1 MERTR
6 LAARVAPRR
15 FICLNAIHN
24 ARESMV
30 LEEIAAA
37 STPFASRMRHGFVKP
52 RADSYADTTRTPGD
66 TPAAAPPLLE
76 AMRLGDSG
84 SRVRGDALCRLGQTG
99 QARHPCPLRPP
110 RRRAARSAP
119 VAAGRVVPVRYLRPR
134 AQP

>member
-84 SRVRGDALCRLGQTG
+84 RRVKRGILAPFGRRGVVLHGPHRLLPAGSY
-99 QARHPCPLRPP
+99 RFDISV
-110 RRRAARSAP
+110 RAHSP
-119 VAAGRVVPVRYLRPR
+119 WSL
-134 AQP
+134 